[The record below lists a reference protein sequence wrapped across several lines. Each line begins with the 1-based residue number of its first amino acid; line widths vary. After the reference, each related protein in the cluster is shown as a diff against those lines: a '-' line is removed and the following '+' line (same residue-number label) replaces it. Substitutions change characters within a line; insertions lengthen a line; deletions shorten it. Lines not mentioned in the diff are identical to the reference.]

1 MRENNYSTFEKKSLQ
16 LQYGEVI
23 GQRSQVGVGRAARG
37 LLLLQKQN
45 DISLDHGGQG
55 YETILVSEGQEI

>member
-45 DISLDHGGQG
+45 DISLDRGGQG